1 MKLSVE
7 LFFEEKSELK
17 KIEIDWFEGMRVQD
31 VLVAA
36 NLPGM
41 DKISVGIFSKQVS
54 FDTPVQPGDRI
65 EIYAD
70 LLIDPKEARRHR
82 ANPKQKKK

>member
-7 LFFEEKSELK
+7 LFFEEKNELK
-17 KIEIDWFEGMRVQD
+17 KLEIDWFEGMRVQD
-31 VLVAA
+31 VLSSAKLASVD
-36 NLPGM
+36 NM
-41 DKISVGIFSKQVS
+41 SVGIFSKQVS
-54 FDTPVQPGDRI
+54 LDTPVQPGDRL